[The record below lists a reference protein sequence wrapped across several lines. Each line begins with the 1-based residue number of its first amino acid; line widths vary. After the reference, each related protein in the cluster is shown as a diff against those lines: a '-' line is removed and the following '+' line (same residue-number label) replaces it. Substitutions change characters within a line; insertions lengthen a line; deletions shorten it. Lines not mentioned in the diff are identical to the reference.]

1 MPDLPLGAVIA
12 FDFKSWDVRDE
23 IALLQSAG
31 VRRVQIYRNYT
42 HGITAEYIR
51 DTLAAAHLTI
61 DGLHG
66 YFQLEKFEVGG
77 PAFDPSS
84 DAEATRA
91 ATVEILRGEAD
102 FARTLGCTDIAVHPV
117 SKEGTVADPWR
128 PAALART
135 ARDLAAI
142 GRAKG
147 VRYLLENMPPKHFGS
162 DAGYLR
168 RLVDEVASPHL
179 GLLYDSGHAALSGD
193 PVGTIRTMGPR
204 LWGVHLH
211 DNGGAGDNHLIP
223 GMGTLPFDQI
233 ARALYKVGYA
243 GTFTIE
249 VYRPTEEVRRDLTP
263 ARLAYI
269 EKLRRIAS
277 GL

>member
-12 FDFKSWDVRDE
+12 FDFKAWDVRDE
-23 IALLQSAG
+23 IALLQAVG

-51 DTLAAAHLTI
+51 DMLAAAHLTV

-77 PAFDPSS
+77 PTFDPSS
-84 DAEATRA
+84 DSEATRA
-91 ATVEILRGEAD
+91 ASVEILRGEAD
-102 FARTLGCTDIAVHPV
+102 FARILGCTDIAVHPV
-117 SKEGTVADPWR
+117 SKDNSAADPWR
-128 PAALART
+128 SAAFART

-142 GRAKG
+142 GQAKG

-162 DAGYLR
+162 DVGTLR
-168 RLVDEVASPHL
+168 RLVDAIASPHL

-193 PVGTIRTMGPR
+193 PVGIIRTMGPR

-211 DNGGAGDNHLIP
+211 DNRGAEDDHLIP
-223 GMGTLPFDQI
+223 GMGTLPFEAI
-233 ARALYKVGYA
+233 ARTLAEVGYA
-243 GTFTIE
+243 GSFTTE

-263 ARLAYI
+263 ARLAHI

>member
-12 FDFKSWDVRDE
+12 FDFKAWNVADE
-23 IALLQSAG
+23 IALLQAAG
-31 VRRVQIYRNYT
+31 VRRVHVYRNYT
-42 HGITAEYIR
+42 HGITAEFVR
-51 DTLAAAHLTI
+51 DTLAAAHLAA

-77 PAFDPSS
+77 PPFDPSS
-84 DAEATRA
+84 DSEEARA
-91 ATVEILRGEAD
+91 ASVEILRGEAD

-117 SKEGTVADPWR
+117 SKEGSTADPWR
-128 PAALART
+128 PAAFART
-135 ARDLAAI
+135 ARDLAEI

-147 VRYLLENMPPKHFGS
+147 VRYLLENMPPRQFGCDVS
-162 DAGYLR
+162 YLR
-168 RLVDEVASPHL
+168 RLVDAVASPHL
-179 GLLYDSGHAALSGD
+179 GLLYDSGHAALCGD
-193 PVGTIRTMGPR
+193 PVGAIRTMGPR

-211 DNGGAGDNHLIP
+211 DNRGTEDDHLIP
-223 GMGTLPFDQI
+223 GMGTLPFEAI
-233 ARALYKVGYA
+233 ARTLAEVGYA
-243 GTFTIE
+243 GTFMIE

-263 ARLAYI
+263 ARLAHI